1 MDRTTELISS
11 YALSIDYSGLPPATV
26 HETKR
31 RIIDSLGCAMGGFD
45 SEPARIARRLASLTS
60 STFSSRVL
68 GSGGLTSAEMA
79 AFANTV
85 MVRYLDYNDTFVSP
99 GAGHPSDMIPAVL
112 AVADPCHASG
122 KAVITA
128 TVLAY
133 EIYCRFAEQVSSR
146 EKGWDQGVFTV
157 IGSACAASKIL
168 GLSEKQTAHAISLA
182 IVPNL
187 PLNQT
192 RMGELSMW
200 KGCATAAATR
210 NGVFAALLAREGMEG
225 PYEPFDG
232 RHGLWEQVTGPVRL
246 EPLGGGQRPFKINE
260 TTVKYFPSQI
270 HTQAPIALALE
281 LRKKVKLDEIEAINI
296 ETYRTAWRNAAGGPE
311 KWDPKTRETADHSL
325 PYVVSMAFRD
335 GALTPASF
343 TQERIRDPG
352 LRPFMQKISV
362 KENPEFTRQ
371 YPEAQVAQVELVTR
385 SGQRIVERASYPKGH
400 WKNPLTDAELEV
412 KFHSLA
418 QTVLKPE
425 QSRQALEVL
434 GKLEEVDDIAS
445 VLELFQ
451 A

>member
-11 YALSIDYSGLPPATV
+11 YALSIEYSDLPPATV

-45 SEPARIARRLASLTS
+45 SKPARIARRLTSLTS

-68 GSGGLTSAEMA
+68 GSGGLTSPEMA

-99 GAGHPSDMIPAVL
+99 GSGHPSDMLPAVL
-112 AVADPCHASG
+112 AVADPCHSSG

-146 EKGWDQGVFTV
+146 EKGWDQGFFTV
-157 IGSACAASKIL
+157 IGSACAAAKIL
-168 GLSEKQTAHAISLA
+168 GLSEKQMAHAISLA

-192 RMGELSMW
+192 RVGELSMW

-225 PYEPFDG
+225 PYEPFYV
-232 RHGLWEQVTGPVRL
+232 RYGLWEQVTGPVRL
-246 EPLGGGQRPFKINE
+246 VPLGGGETPFKINE

-270 HTQAPIALALE
+270 HTQVPIALALE
-281 LRKKVKLDEIEAINI
+281 LRKKVNIEEIESINI
-296 ETYRTAWRNAAGGPE
+296 ETYGIALQNAAGGPE

-352 LRPFMQKISV
+352 LRPFMQKV
-362 KENPEFTRQ
+362 RVRENPEFTRQ
-371 YPEAQVAQVELVTR
+371 YPEAQVAQVELLTR

-434 GKLEEVDDIAS
+434 EKLEEVDDIAS

-451 A
+451 V

>member
-11 YALSIDYSGLPPATV
+11 YAVSLDYSDLPPATV
-26 HETKR
+26 QETKR
-31 RIIDSLGCAMGGFD
+31 RIIDSLGCAMGGFP
-45 SEPARIARRLASLTS
+45 SEPARIARRLASVTS
-60 STFSSRVL
+60 STFASRVL
-68 GSGGLTSAEMA
+68 GSGDLTSPEMA

-85 MVRYLDYNDTFVSP
+85 MVRYLDYTDTFVSP
-99 GAGHPSDMIPAVL
+99 GAGHPSDMLPAVL
-112 AVADPCHASG
+112 AVADPCRASG

-133 EIYCRFAEQVSSR
+133 EIYGRFAEQVSSR

-192 RMGELSMW
+192 RVGELSMW

-232 RHGLWEQVTGPVRL
+232 RYGLWEQVTGPVQL

-260 TTVKYFPSQI
+260 TSVKHFPSQI
-270 HTQAPIALALE
+270 HTQVPIEIALE
-281 LRKKVKLDEIEAINI
+281 LRKKVNFEEIEAVNI
-296 ETYRTAWRNAAGGPE
+296 ETYRVAWRNAAGEPE

-325 PYVVSMAFRD
+325 PYVIAVAFKD
-335 GALTPASF
+335 GAINPSSF
-343 TQERIRDPG
+343 TPERIRDPR
-352 LRPFMQKISV
+352 LRPLMQKVSV
-362 KENPEFTRQ
+362 RENPEFTRQ
-371 YPEAQVAQVELVTR
+371 YPEAQVAQVELVTK
-385 SGQRIVERASYPKGH
+385 SGERIVERARHPKGH
-400 WKNPLTDAELEV
+400 WRNPLTEEELEA

-418 QTVLKPE
+418 QTVLKPQ
-425 QSRQALEVL
+425 QSRQVLEVL
-434 GKLEEVDDIAS
+434 VKLEEVDDIS
-445 VLELFQ
+445 PVLELFQ
-451 A
+451 V